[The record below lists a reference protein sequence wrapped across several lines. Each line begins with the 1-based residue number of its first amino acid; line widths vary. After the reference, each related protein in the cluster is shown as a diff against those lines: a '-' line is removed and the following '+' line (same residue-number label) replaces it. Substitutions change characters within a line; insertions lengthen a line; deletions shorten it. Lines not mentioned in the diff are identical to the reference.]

1 MSHTDN
7 TRDNQELNQNNP
19 SEINENSWNKETYD
33 AWVNRFGTP
42 EECAE
47 RLVSNPHKPLTVLDN
62 YLGDVKGKKI
72 MNIMGS
78 NGTKAVA
85 LALMGADA
93 AVVDFSQGNKSYA
106 LDLAE
111 AAGVKINYILSDIL
125 KLQGDDLWN
134 SFDIVFAEMGII
146 HYFTDLVEFM
156 RICHKLLKKDGLFI
170 LRDFHPVSTKL
181 ISSRGSTAKVRKHKV
196 TGDYFDTSLKEK
208 AVAYSKY
215 SQDEEAS
222 EKVYLRQWNLGEIIT
237 SAASAGFIIKT
248 LTEEPNLSSDTFDK
262 GIPKT
267 FTITASK

>member
-1 MSHTDN
+1 MSNSDTTKYQQETIKKN
-7 TRDNQELNQNNP
+7 T
-19 SEINENSWNKETYD
+19 SEINESSWNKETYD

-42 EECAE
+42 EECAQ
-47 RLVSNPHKPLTVLDN
+47 RLKLNPHKALSVLDD
-62 YLGDVKGKKI
+62 YIDEVKDKKI

-85 LALMGADA
+85 LALMGARA
-93 AVVDFSQGNKSYA
+93 SVVDFSQGNKSYA

-125 KLQGDDLWN
+125 KLQGDDLWD

-156 RICHKLLKKDGLFI
+156 SVCHRLLKKDGLFI

-181 ISSRGSTAKVRKHKV
+181 ITSRGSTAKVRKHKV
-196 TGDYFDTSLKEK
+196 TGDYFDTSLIEK

-215 SQDEEAS
+215 SQEEEAS
-222 EKVYLRQWNLGEIIT
+222 EKVYLRLWNLGEIIT
-237 SAASAGFIIKT
+237 AASSAGFIIKT
-248 LTEEPNLSSDTFDK
+248 LTEEPNLSSDSFDK

-267 FTITASK
+267 FTLTATK